1 MIAVAT
7 LNLEQLAVAV
17 QGIRDR
23 RRRLVGAAKELAG
36 AHASQS
42 SRWAFPRVLDRRPR
56 GRPPLRVL
64 LDSKLG
70 FPETPIFS
78 FTPHLCRSMLAELA
92 FDEGYG
98 L

>member
-1 MIAVAT
+1 VIAVAT
-7 LNLEQLAVAV
+7 LNLEQLAAAV

-23 RRRLVGAAKELAG
+23 RRRLVGAAKELWRALMPRNRAG
-36 AHASQS
+36 GL
-42 SRWAFPRVLDRRPR
+42 PRVLDRRPR